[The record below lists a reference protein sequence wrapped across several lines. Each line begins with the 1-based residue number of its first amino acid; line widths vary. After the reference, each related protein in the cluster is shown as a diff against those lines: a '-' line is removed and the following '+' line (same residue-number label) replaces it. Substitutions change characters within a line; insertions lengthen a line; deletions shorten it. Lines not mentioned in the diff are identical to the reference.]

1 MNDQP
6 EVLFTERQIA
16 RRVSEIAAEVTS
28 AFAGRELCVVG
39 VMKSALVLMADLI
52 RQVPLP
58 STCHFLRSSVLRES
72 SGAGARTDIVYA
84 TEIPYE
90 ERDILLLAPVIDTGI
105 TLSFLLDHIRERGP
119 ASLKVCALVD
129 KPGERKVEVNPD
141 WAVFSLASPLPSD
154 RFLVGYGLD
163 HADYYRGLPYIGT
176 IPRPV
181 AGGPGDEPG
190 RR

>member
-1 MNDQP
+1 MSDQP
-6 EVLFTERQIA
+6 EVLFTEEQIS
-16 RRVSEIAAEVTS
+16 RRVSEIAAEVTT
-28 AFAGRELCVVG
+28 AYAGRELCVVG

-52 RQVPLP
+52 RRVPLQ

-72 SGAGARTDIVYA
+72 SDAGARTDIVYA

-105 TLSFLLDHIRERGP
+105 TLNFLLDHVRERGP
-119 ASLKVCALVD
+119 ASLRVCALVD
-129 KPGERKVEVNPD
+129 KPGERKVDIAPD
-141 WAVFSLASPLPSD
+141 WSVFRLDDPLPSD

-163 HADYYRGLPYIGT
+163 HADRYRGLPYIGT
-176 IPRPV
+176 IPRPT
-181 AGGPGDEPG
+181 AAGPGGETD